1 MNAGVHATASP
12 GPAAGAARVRRP
24 LHARIARRAF
34 RMAGR
39 RLLGTV
45 THVNTTDPVAALTFD
60 DGPDPETTPA
70 LLDILARH
78 NAKATF
84 FMLGMHARRYPGIVA
99 RIASAGHAVA
109 NHSFDHPRLPSLPRR
124 ERLAQIRACE
134 AALGPHASRL
144 FRPPRGLQSAASRLD
159 ALMLG
164 YRVVTWNVT
173 VLDWDPHEPEWFAD
187 RLGAQVKPG
196 SIVLLHD
203 LLYAADDPAA
213 VDRRPLFAG
222 LDMFLSRT
230 GSRLSFVTVPDLL
243 MRGEPH
249 NAGWFVRTDTDWA
262 FHDPS

>member
-1 MNAGVHATASP
+1 MQVASS
-12 GPAAGAARVRRP
+12 GSAPAAARLKRP
-24 LHARIARRAF
+24 LPARIARRAF

-39 RLLGTV
+39 GLLGTI
-45 THVNTTDPVAALTFD
+45 THVKTTAPVAALTFD
-60 DGPDPETTPA
+60 DGPDPENTPA

-78 NAKATF
+78 GAKATF
-84 FMLGMHARRYPGIVA
+84 FMLGMHANRHPDLVA
-99 RIASAGHAVA
+99 RIVAAGHAAA

-134 AALGPHASRL
+134 AAIGPHAARL

-164 YRVVTWNVT
+164 YRVVTWNVASW
-173 VLDWDPHEPEWFAD
+173 DWDWHTPEWFAD
-187 RLGAQVKPG
+187 RLSTEVKPG

-203 LLYAADDPAA
+203 VLYEADDPAA
-213 VDRRPLFAG
+213 VDRRPVFAG
-222 LDMFLSRT
+222 LDMFLART

-243 MRGEPH
+243 EHGKPH
-249 NAGWFVRTDTDWA
+249 NAGWFVRTDNDWA